1 MLDWAAD
8 PDQVFHEMVAAALEV
23 SHGWLS
29 ERDPARCEKASAKR
43 AMRRERQAWLRGTMP
58 RSAKL
63 FTPDEMLPLLARLEE
78 AHRDQ
83 TTRYHCTDYHW
94 LVLYEVL
101 DVFTDRTNDLARAG
115 MTGANVGPYRIGE
128 IDFDDIVTHFFHD
141 TDFLMEKLAD
151 APESVKR
158 QLGVRQETWGLVA
171 GLRPHPEEI
180 ALTPITGQ
188 GEPRIERKPGPRTRR
203 LAAYPPGQISAR
215 TEWYYGAGAAEWST
229 VRRRGPR

>member
-1 MLDWAAD
+1 
-8 PDQVFHEMVAAALEV
+8 MVAAALEV

-29 ERDPARCEKASAKR
+29 ERHQARCEKASAGR
-43 AMRRERQAWLRGTMP
+43 AMRRERQAWLRDTMP

-63 FTPDEMLPLLARLEE
+63 FTPDEMLPLLARLVE

-115 MTGANVGPYRIGE
+115 MTRANVGPYRIGK

-141 TDFLMEKLAD
+141 TDFLMEKLAN
-151 APESVKR
+151 APESVKH

-171 GLRPHPEEI
+171 GLKPHPEEI

-188 GEPRIERKPGPRTRR
+188 AEPRIARKPGPRTRR
-203 LAAYPPGQISAR
+203 LAAYPPRRISAR
-215 TEWYYGAGAAEWST
+215 TEWYYGAGAAGWST
-229 VRRRGPR
+229 VRRCGPHENSTAK